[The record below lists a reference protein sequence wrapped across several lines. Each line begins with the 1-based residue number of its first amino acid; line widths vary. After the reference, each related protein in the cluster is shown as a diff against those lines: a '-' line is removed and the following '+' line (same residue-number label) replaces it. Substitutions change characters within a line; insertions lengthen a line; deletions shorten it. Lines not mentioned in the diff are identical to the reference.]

1 MKRRF
6 WKTLCGVVLAALMLL
21 PLGVA
26 FAVSYPYY
34 TGIFIYKYP
43 DKMEYEVG
51 ESLNT
56 TGMIIKGYCLQADG
70 KTQINTLGT
79 NGMTIS
85 PKTFT
90 QEGWVQVTI
99 TLQCKGS
106 SGQMETFA
114 TTMNVHVNPIEG
126 DPPLYWTK
134 SISATATK
142 TDYTIG
148 ESIDLSTIT
157 VWAYS
162 EGDYPPEAAKWD
174 CTGFVKSIS
183 PMKFTKLGEQYVT
196 ITANL
201 TTYEGTADFTTKLK
215 VNVRDKIKITKDP
228 KGETVTEGDS
238 CYFTVKGENYD
249 YLNWYF
255 AKGKTVILGKFIRD
269 EFPKL
274 KVSGIYEKKLKLS
287 HIPLEM
293 DGWSVYC
300 EFITDAETVETK
312 WAEIHVLPK
321 ETPTPKPTAVPDTPA
336 PAVTPETSTAPTEG
350 PSPDPVVEASVEP
363 STEPSLEPSSAPLE
377 TPASHTHSFD
387 GVYRYDEKQHWLE
400 CTCGEKTAVAN
411 HVVTEW
417 KVLVEAAK
425 DSAGVRKGTCAVCG
439 AEVIENYPYEG
450 KETGGGFPSWL
461 LYLGIGLA
469 GAAVLGIAGA
479 CTYMV
484 LKKKKGKNDEE
495 E

>member
-1 MKRRF
+1 MKMRF
-6 WKTLCGVVLAALMLL
+6 WKTLCGVVLIALMLL

-43 DKMEYEVG
+43 NKMEYEVG
-51 ESLNT
+51 DSFDP
-56 TGMIIKGYCLQADG
+56 TGMEIHGYCLQADG
-70 KTQINTLGT
+70 KTVINKLGLSSLT
-79 NGMTIS
+79 YS

-90 QEGWVQVTI
+90 EEGWVPVTL
-99 TLQCKGS
+99 TLQCKGA

-114 TTMNVHVNPIEG
+114 TTLNVHVNPIEG
-126 DPPLYWTK
+126 DPPLYWVK

-142 TDYTIG
+142 TNYTIG

-162 EGDYPPEAAKWD
+162 EGDYPPEDAKWD

-196 ITANL
+196 IVANL

-215 VNVRDKIKITKDP
+215 VNVRDKIEIDKDP
-228 KGETVTEGDS
+228 KGETVTEGGS
-238 CYFTVKGENYD
+238 CYFTVKGKNYD

-269 EFPKL
+269 EFPTL
-274 KVSGIYEKKLKLS
+274 KVSGIYDKKLKLS
-287 HIPLEM
+287 NIPLEM

-300 EFITDAETVETK
+300 EFITDAETVESK

-321 ETPTPKPTAVPDTPA
+321 ETPTPEPTAVPDTPA
-336 PAVTPETSTAPTEG
+336 PAVTADPSTAPTEG
-350 PSPDPVVEASVEP
+350 PSSDPVAETSAEP
-363 STEPSLEPSSAPLE
+363 TAEPTLEPAP
-377 TPASHTHSFD
+377 THTHSFD
-387 GVYRYDEKQHWLE
+387 GVYHHNEKQHWLE
-400 CTCGEKTAVAN
+400 CTCGERTAVAD
-411 HVVTEW
+411 HIVAEW
-417 KVLVEAAK
+417 KTIMEPTK
-425 DSAGVRKGTCAVCG
+425 DRTGVRKGVCAVCG
-439 AEVIENYPYEG
+439 MELVESYAYEPSENDG
-450 KETGGGFPSWL
+450 NSMGWL

-479 CTYMV
+479 CTYMAV
-484 LKKKKGKNDEE
+484 KKKKGKKEETGEE
-495 E
+495 EREEE